1 MLCDWSRKVTL
12 RDLPRPAKRL
22 VNGVRGTRLVKRGA
36 SLCYKNL
43 RVSNTVSRTSKIE
56 NRRLA
61 SRQAATEILRD
72 LVAGKADAYEGY
84 RQLHSLWCANNAA
97 LQELRPLF
105 RMDGIEPDG
114 RINVTEDFRKE
125 VLSRAMKILALFL
138 IDAPKSDSDPG

>member
-1 MLCDWSRKVTL
+1 M
-12 RDLPRPAKRL
+12 
-22 VNGVRGTRLVKRGA
+22 
-36 SLCYKNL
+36 
-43 RVSNTVSRTSKIE
+43 SRTSKIE

-61 SRQAATEILRD
+61 SRQAATEILRE

-84 RQLHSLWCANNAA
+84 RHLYSLWCANNAA

-114 RINVTEDFRKE
+114 RINVTEDFREE

>member
-1 MLCDWSRKVTL
+1 M
-12 RDLPRPAKRL
+12 
-22 VNGVRGTRLVKRGA
+22 
-36 SLCYKNL
+36 
-43 RVSNTVSRTSKIE
+43 SRTSKIE

-84 RQLHSLWCANNAA
+84 GHLYSLWCANNAA

-125 VLSRAMKILALFL
+125 VLSRAKKILPLFL